1 MEPKLIQLRHSE
13 FHFPLFIHGG
23 MEGVTVQLS
32 MCLRGFSQRSNINAK
47 VQSTFTVYLASQSA
61 GLLPGQI

>member
-1 MEPKLIQLRHSE
+1 MEPKFIQLRHSE

-32 MCLRGFSQRSNINAK
+32 VCLRCFLRSNINAK
-47 VQSTFTVYLASQSA
+47 VQFIFTVYPASQSA